1 MGPAPYLIRGH
12 PERKQGQQR
21 QLRIANCVLRIGAS
35 TMNREDLEKR
45 TKEFALEII
54 RLLSNLPKTK
64 TLNRRGHGGRR
75 GKQETG

>member
-1 MGPAPYLIRGH
+1 VECG
-12 PERKQGQQR
+12 
-21 QLRIANCVLRIGAS
+21 LRIGAS
-35 TMNREDLEKR
+35 TMNRQDLEKR

-64 TLNRRGHGGRR
+64 TLNRRGHEGRR